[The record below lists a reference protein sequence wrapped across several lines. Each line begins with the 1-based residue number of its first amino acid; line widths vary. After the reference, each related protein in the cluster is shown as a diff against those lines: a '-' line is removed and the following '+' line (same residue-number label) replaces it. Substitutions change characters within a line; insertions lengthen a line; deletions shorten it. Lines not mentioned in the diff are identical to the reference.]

1 MTDKRCPVCW
11 RPIPIADDWRFARH
25 RDKAGNSC
33 PMSKRYVERSE
44 RDNTESLPRKEPES
58 YAQRLHANEPRHLV
72 K

>member
-11 RPIPIADDWRFARH
+11 RPIPIADDWRFALH

-33 PMSKRYVERSE
+33 PMSKRYVERAD
-44 RDNTESLPRKEPES
+44 RVPDALTRKEPEHH
-58 YAQRLHANEPRHLV
+58 AQRLHANEPRHLV

>member
-33 PMSKRYVERSE
+33 PMSKRYVERAE
-44 RDNTESLPRKEPES
+44 RDAPEPLPGKEI
-58 YAQRLHANEPRHLV
+58 ANHGQRIHADEPRHLV
-72 K
+72 Q